1 MIELGQQ
8 VRVLNSKDVPTGVI
22 KLKVGKGV
30 CPSRAQQYSSNAA
43 MANSNASG
51 SPDAATCLSGK
62 RVRIRQSLRV
72 DVAVPGDGHT
82 PLPTLITP
90 VPLSSPILGCA
101 FDGLNANLFHG
112 SAFQI

>member
-51 SPDAATCLSGK
+51 SPDAATYLSGK

-72 DVAVPGDGHT
+72 DVAVLGTGT
-82 PLPTLITP
+82 LLYPLFITP
-90 VPLSSPILGCA
+90 RSYCQQRLTWLGPRLPYWKA
-101 FDGLNANLFHG
+101 SLW
-112 SAFQI
+112 